1 MGLSERG
8 VWGVPT
14 GTPIPRASRRAAS
27 RRCCCWRSMSAISRG
42 RELKLALSC
51 SSLDS
56 KPLICFSR
64 SSLRSFSSVMR
75 SYITFCIWGGDTGD
89 SGRVSTM
96 AGGVSATAASRD
108 HPFIPFCPESCPIS
122 AHPRFSKGSVTA
134 AHPWPSKQGNSAGPV
149 LLSSGIPCKKGC
161 REPLAH
167 VCVSPLAL
175 QGQPSHSSYSLL
187 TFIELEHFAVSQ
199 VCFSFSK

>member
-1 MGLSERG
+1 MELTPMGLSERG

-14 GTPIPRASRRAAS
+14 GTPTPRASRTAAS

-56 KPLICFSR
+56 RPLICFSR

-89 SGRVSTM
+89 SGGVSTM
-96 AGGVSATAASRD
+96 PGGVSATAASRA
-108 HPFIPFCPESCPIS
+108 HPFTPFCPESCPIS
-122 AHPRFSKGSVTA
+122 ARPGFSKGSLTA
-134 AHPWPSKQGNSAGPV
+134 VWLIPGHQSK
-149 LLSSGIPCKKGC
+149 
-161 REPLAH
+161 ET
-167 VCVSPLAL
+167 
-175 QGQPSHSSYSLL
+175 LL
-187 TFIELEHFAVSQ
+187 TL
-199 VCFSFSK
+199 CC